1 MTLTMIIKYLNLDL
15 VMSCDLISCREV
27 GKQGKGKITDYI
39 GEDSDDDLGDLSDE
53 EIDFGDEF
61 KMADDMEGDEEDCKY
76 CLFIKQNLHMHSTIS
91 RFYNQFLI
99 KLFYMLKSN
108 FRIISHRK
116 KNYPL
121 HII

>member
-1 MTLTMIIKYLNLDL
+1 
-15 VMSCDLISCREV
+15 MSCDLISCREV

-76 CLFIKQNLHMHSTIS
+76 CLFNDQVNKITIC
-91 RFYNQFLI
+91 FQPWPFLGSI
-99 KLFYMLKSN
+99 TNS
-108 FRIISHRK
+108 
-116 KNYPL
+116 
-121 HII
+121 